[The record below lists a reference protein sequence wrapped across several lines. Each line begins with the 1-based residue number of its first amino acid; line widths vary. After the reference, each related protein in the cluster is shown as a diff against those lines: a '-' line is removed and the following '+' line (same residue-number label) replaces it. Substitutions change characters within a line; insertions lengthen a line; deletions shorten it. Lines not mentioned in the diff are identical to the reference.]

1 MRRYRCFVFCAL
13 VLLAST
19 TQIQGQSYQG
29 GLRGA
34 VTDPAGAVV
43 PGAEVTLVNEQTNVG
58 RTTLSNESGEYVF
71 SFVPPG
77 TYKLKVTLAGFK
89 TYERPGINIGT
100 QQFITLDVR
109 LEVGAVSEQI
119 TVSASVPLIETSNAN
134 TGGLLS
140 EGSLK
145 DLPNTGRNPFMMA
158 LTIPNVLH
166 TGDPFYVR
174 MQDQTNSSYLSMG
187 GGPIRGNN
195 YLIDGV
201 PITDLRNRAIFI
213 PNIDALSEIKIQV
226 NTYDAEMGRTGGG
239 VINTTLKSGGNDWH
253 GHVHLQQRPSAW
265 AANNFFS
272 NRDGEPKSEFFYW
285 LWGGSA
291 GGPIKKDKT
300 FFWASNE
307 GYHTGTV
314 WTRVLTVPT
323 LLQRAGDFSQTFDS
337 QGNLVTIYDP
347 LSTKADPNNPGKFI
361 RTPFAGNKIPAS
373 RMNPTGMALMTFFP
387 DPKRPGDASGLDN
400 FPSSDVLLDNTHQ
413 VTGKLDHTFNSRH
426 SISGSY
432 AWYQSREPFAVFFR
446 GTVGE
451 AFDSA
456 NYKLF
461 RDVHMPTVNY
471 TMVPSATSVLNLRY
485 GYYYWRDSCVAASNG
500 FDLAKLA
507 FDPNFVKAAP
517 AKTFPGFDIE
527 GLIIPPNANGV
538 IGGQGDDDVFWK
550 SHTFLA
556 NYSKSISRHSIK
568 FGGTYRVIGVDFT
581 DRNNSSGFFSF
592 SKTFTQRDPTT
603 LDPIPSG
610 NGIASLLLGYPDS
623 GSILTAA
630 PLRFF
635 TRYYSGYVHDDFRLT
650 PNLTLNAGLRY
661 EYETDLRERDNRITV
676 GFDRTVKNPLADK
689 IADAALRDRI
699 RGGLLYAGVGGN
711 KEHQGDPQKTKF
723 QPRVGFA
730 WRATPKTVLRGGY
743 GIFYAPLP
751 LFFPSSTAYGAL
763 GFTATSDFTEDGVS
777 PSNKAG
783 ITNPF
788 PQGIRQPTGNSLGLA
803 TNVGGNVD
811 FIDQN
816 NKQGRVQQFSLDI
829 QRELPGK
836 VALTVGFIGSR
847 SDHMSVTGT
856 SDGGRVNINQLPLN
870 ELSRGSALLDR
881 VPNPFLG
888 IPEFGELSQSSDI
901 ARAQLLLPYPEFQ
914 RVRAVRKS
922 DGIGRFSALTI
933 KAERRMDSLGIA
945 FQASYSWSKML
956 DNYFGEANTFINR
969 TTLPLDNFNLANEY
983 SYSIF
988 DVPHRWIFAPIWDL
1002 PLGRG
1007 KRWASSGFAE
1017 KVFGGWNIT
1026 PIIQIQS
1033 GFPTSVWQ
1041 NLNNVAGGFPYGGQQ
1056 RPNRVAGVSPCTSG
1070 SPQERIGNWFNG
1082 GAFSAAPAY
1091 TLGNAPRRL
1100 GDCRGPGVANM
1111 DLSVRKAV
1119 NLTER
1124 TRVSFRVEALNATN
1138 TPRFSAPNTVVGNP
1152 QFGRITGTEGFA
1164 RIIQWMLRFE
1174 F

>member
-174 MQDQTNSSYLSMG
+174 MQDQTNSSLLSLG

-361 RTPFAGNKIPAS
+361 RTPFAGNKIPAL
-373 RMNPTGMALMTFFP
+373 RMNPTGMALMAFFP
-387 DPKRPGDASGLDN
+387 DPKRPG
-400 FPSSDVLLDNTHQ
+400 
-413 VTGKLDHTFNSRH
+413 
-426 SISGSY
+426 
-432 AWYQSREPFAVFFR
+432 
-446 GTVGE
+446 
-451 AFDSA
+451 
-456 NYKLF
+456 
-461 RDVHMPTVNY
+461 
-471 TMVPSATSVLNLRY
+471 
-485 GYYYWRDSCVAASNG
+485 
-500 FDLAKLA
+500 
-507 FDPNFVKAAP
+507 
-517 AKTFPGFDIE
+517 
-527 GLIIPPNANGV
+527 
-538 IGGQGDDDVFWK
+538 
-550 SHTFLA
+550 
-556 NYSKSISRHSIK
+556 
-568 FGGTYRVIGVDFT
+568 
-581 DRNNSSGFFSF
+581 
-592 SKTFTQRDPTT
+592 
-603 LDPIPSG
+603 
-610 NGIASLLLGYPDS
+610 
-623 GSILTAA
+623 
-630 PLRFF
+630 
-635 TRYYSGYVHDDFRLT
+635 
-650 PNLTLNAGLRY
+650 
-661 EYETDLRERDNRITV
+661 
-676 GFDRTVKNPLADK
+676 
-689 IADAALRDRI
+689 
-699 RGGLLYAGVGGN
+699 
-711 KEHQGDPQKTKF
+711 
-723 QPRVGFA
+723 
-730 WRATPKTVLRGGY
+730 
-743 GIFYAPLP
+743 
-751 LFFPSSTAYGAL
+751 
-763 GFTATSDFTEDGVS
+763 
-777 PSNKAG
+777 
-783 ITNPF
+783 
-788 PQGIRQPTGNSLGLA
+788 
-803 TNVGGNVD
+803 
-811 FIDQN
+811 
-816 NKQGRVQQFSLDI
+816 
-829 QRELPGK
+829 
-836 VALTVGFIGSR
+836 
-847 SDHMSVTGT
+847 
-856 SDGGRVNINQLPLN
+856 
-870 ELSRGSALLDR
+870 
-881 VPNPFLG
+881 
-888 IPEFGELSQSSDI
+888 
-901 ARAQLLLPYPEFQ
+901 
-914 RVRAVRKS
+914 
-922 DGIGRFSALTI
+922 
-933 KAERRMDSLGIA
+933 
-945 FQASYSWSKML
+945 
-956 DNYFGEANTFINR
+956 
-969 TTLPLDNFNLANEY
+969 
-983 SYSIF
+983 
-988 DVPHRWIFAPIWDL
+988 
-1002 PLGRG
+1002 
-1007 KRWASSGFAE
+1007 
-1017 KVFGGWNIT
+1017 
-1026 PIIQIQS
+1026 
-1033 GFPTSVWQ
+1033 
-1041 NLNNVAGGFPYGGQQ
+1041 
-1056 RPNRVAGVSPCTSG
+1056 
-1070 SPQERIGNWFNG
+1070 
-1082 GAFSAAPAY
+1082 
-1091 TLGNAPRRL
+1091 
-1100 GDCRGPGVANM
+1100 
-1111 DLSVRKAV
+1111 
-1119 NLTER
+1119 
-1124 TRVSFRVEALNATN
+1124 
-1138 TPRFSAPNTVVGNP
+1138 
-1152 QFGRITGTEGFA
+1152 
-1164 RIIQWMLRFE
+1164 
-1174 F
+1174 